1 MVEEELRRSNIPMS
15 MDCTV
20 EVTKETETTWE
31 RRVILCSRAFDKM
44 VEGQKGDNGLSEGR
58 NCNGKKPR
66 VGSRGVPF
74 YPGDVPNGGQ
84 HEGSDPVT
92 SSS

>member
-1 MVEEELRRSNIPMS
+1 

-44 VEGQKGDNGLSEGR
+44 VEGQKGLVRSTRNVGFGGDAVGR
-58 NCNGKKPR
+58 VN
-66 VGSRGVPF
+66 
-74 YPGDVPNGGQ
+74 
-84 HEGSDPVT
+84 SDDAVRSQDAVVFP
-92 SSS
+92 S